1 MRFTTTYFVNLLF
14 TIAFMA
20 LNIQT
25 FKTRALTAVIF
36 VVVMLAGLF
45 INQWS
50 FFLLFSIIHFG
61 CWFEYQKLVGLIDKE
76 YQQINTLHK
85 YGVMIAGFGFMLWML
100 NDTYNVNDLPLHEVG
115 WWILVVAAI
124 ALPIQEILFS
134 KKPNAKLIAHSF
146 FGLLYISLS
155 WGLMMS
161 LRSMSTGLLVPVV
174 LIASI
179 WINDTMAYIVGS
191 FIGKTPL
198 SKISPKKTWEGTI
211 GGAILAVVVVGFLI
225 APLLIGNS
233 AFNVTEQIA
242 TYHWFVIAAI
252 GAIIGTIGDLL
263 ESKLKR
269 LAGVKDSGSFMPG
282 HGGFLDRF
290 DSLILA
296 TPFVWLYLKLFL

>member
-1 MRFTTTYFVNLLF
+1 
-14 TIAFMA
+14 MA

-36 VVVMLAGLF
+36 VVVMLAGLL

-61 CWFEYQKLVGLIDKE
+61 CWFEYQKLVGLIDKD
-76 YQQINTLHK
+76 YQQINVFHK

-100 NDTYNVNDLPLHEVG
+100 NDTYNIAGFRLHELG
-115 WWILVVAAI
+115 WWMLVIAAI
-124 ALPIQEILFS
+124 TLPIQEILFS
-134 KKPNAKLIAHSF
+134 KKPNVKMIAHSF
-146 FGLLYISLS
+146 FGLVYISLS
-155 WGLMMS
+155 WGLMMC
-161 LRSMSTGLLVPVV
+161 LRSMETGLLIPIT

-211 GGAILAVVVVGFLI
+211 GGAILAIVVVGLMVVPFLV
-225 APLLIGNS
+225 GNS
-233 AFNVTEQIA
+233 ALAVPTNIA
-242 TYHWFVIAAI
+242 GYHWYIIAAI
-252 GAIIGTIGDLL
+252 GAIVGTMGDLL

-296 TPFVWLYLKLFL
+296 TPIVWLYLKLFL